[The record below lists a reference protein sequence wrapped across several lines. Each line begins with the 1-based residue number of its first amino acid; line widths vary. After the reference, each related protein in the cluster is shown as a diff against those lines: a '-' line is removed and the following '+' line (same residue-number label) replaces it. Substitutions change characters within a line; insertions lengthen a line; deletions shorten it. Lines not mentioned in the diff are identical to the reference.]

1 MDMHHGIHRLK
12 LVWAVLCV
20 TVAGFLIFM
29 FATGTPDS
37 PEMGRIFLGIAVVTA
52 SLAGLPFVN
61 LPIDLRLCLGIVG
74 VLGGSAYVSGPGKWP
89 EGFFIALVFAVLLYA
104 AIWVVKGFFRKQ
116 RP

>member
-1 MDMHHGIHRLK
+1 MDMRHGIHRLK
-12 LVWAVLCV
+12 IVWAVLCV
-20 TVAGFLIFM
+20 AVAGFLMVM
-29 FATGTPDS
+29 FSTGAPAS
-37 PEMGRIFLGIAVVTA
+37 PEMGRIFLGISVVTA

-61 LPIDLRLCLGIVG
+61 LPIDLRLCLGVVG

-104 AIWVVKGFFRKQ
+104 AIWVIRGFFRKQ